1 MKKESTRI
9 KILIALVSI
18 SGMSQGMLLPLMAV
32 LLEKEGLPASINGL
46 HASALYI
53 GILLASPLMEAPLK
67 KWGYKPM
74 IAIGGAIV
82 FTSLLLFPLWN
93 SVIFWFVLRL
103 FIGIG
108 DHMLHFS
115 TQTWITSTSTEKNR
129 GKNISLY
136 GLFFGLGFASGPLL
150 TRLVEKNI
158 FLPFLIASFA
168 SFLVWIFVFL
178 LKNEF
183 PAEEVT
189 SGTYNNT
196 LSRFKKVWKLSW
208 IALLPP
214 FGYGFLEASI
224 NGTYPVYALRQGL
237 SLSQVSILI
246 PAFAV
251 GGIIFQLPLGILSD
265 RIGRQKILKIVMG
278 IGCGSFAIGG
288 FVEYSIPLTMVILF
302 FAGMALGS
310 TFSLGISYMTDLLP
324 KNLLPAGNLLCGM
337 VFSIGSI
344 IGPFLGGITLQLFSG
359 LSYFLF
365 VSLLLGVIFILLLS
379 HKQASRQDSSLSFA
393 KEDINS

>member
-74 IAIGGAIV
+74 IVIGGATV

-93 SVIFWFVLRL
+93 SIIFWFILRL

-136 GLFFGLGFASGPLL
+136 GLFFGVGFASGPLL
-150 TRLVEKNI
+150 TQLVEKSI
-158 FLPFLIASFA
+158 FLPFLIASTL

-178 LKNEF
+178 LRNDF
-183 PAEEVT
+183 PTEDVS

-196 LSRFKKVWKLSW
+196 FSRFKKVWKLSW

-237 SLSQVSILI
+237 SLSQVSVLI
-246 PAFAV
+246 PAFAL

-265 RIGRQKILKIVMG
+265 RLGRQKILKLIMG
-278 IGCGSFAIGG
+278 IGSISFAIGG
-288 FVEYSIPLTMVILF
+288 VVENSIPLTMVILF
-302 FAGMALGS
+302 IAGMALGS

-324 KNLLPAGNLLCGM
+324 KSLLPAGNLLCGM
-337 VFSIGSI
+337 VFSLGSI
-344 IGPFLGGITLQLFSG
+344 SGPFLGGVTLQLFSG

-365 VSLLLGVIFILLLS
+365 VSLFLGAIFIILLA
-379 HKQASRQDSSLSFA
+379 HKQSSRKNASLSFA
-393 KEDINS
+393 KEDSNS